1 MHICSLQLLT
11 EFLRIMEKTKAR
23 MSQFFHQPWDELQQ
37 KIIEIS
43 QKEDNINVTRMLG
56 LAGEDMSE
64 SKWQISMSITTDIA
78 ILQL

>member
-1 MHICSLQLLT
+1 
-11 EFLRIMEKTKAR
+11 MEKTKAR
-23 MSQFFHQPWDELQQ
+23 MQQYFYQPWDELQQ